1 MNSNLLP
8 AWFEGPTEEIQAIGG
23 KDEKDNWVCD
33 CCPLFLHVCS
43 AEAAIFDVTNVTELQ
58 NALTAAQSN
67 GQDDTINLA
76 AGTYT
81 VSSRLDYI
89 PDELENFSLT
99 IQGAGAWATILDG
112 GNSTSILRIEQSA
125 LSEDRDQCERYD
137 NRGNIPKRE

>member
-1 MNSNLLP
+1 MKKII
-8 AWFEGPTEEIQAIGG
+8 GYAIVVLCFFMFG
-23 KDEKDNWVCD
+23 
-33 CCPLFLHVCS
+33 S
-43 AEAAIFDVTNVTELQ
+43 AEAAVFDVTNVTELQ
-58 NALTAAQSN
+58 SALTAAQSN

-89 PDELENFSLT
+89 PDELEDFSLT

-125 LSEDRDQCERYD
+125 LSGRNQCERYHK
-137 NRGNIPKRE
+137 RGNISKRQ

>member
-1 MNSNLLP
+1 MKKMKK
-8 AWFEGPTEEIQAIGG
+8 IIGCA
-23 KDEKDNWVCD
+23 VVVLC
-33 CCPLFLHVCS
+33 FFMFRS
-43 AEAAIFDVTNVTELQ
+43 AEAAIFNVTNVTGLQ

-81 VSSRLDYI
+81 LSSSLDYI
-89 PDELENFSLT
+89 PGESEAYSLT

-125 LSEDRDQCERYD
+125 LLDGLDGTHENVPLTGGQF
-137 NRGNIPKRE
+137 